1 MSTDLDSDTDRG
13 EKKRQIYLTVPP
25 RLLVLPPAFFVVGSL
40 LGFIRGT
47 RSASLKFL
55 AENAHRPPR
64 TLQGWYFYNKT
75 KNYKVLLAG
84 STGAVKEGVKLAIVG
99 AGWAGIEE
107 GFEMKGWPGKEIA
120 AGTGTAAVIS
130 ALYRLGW
137 HTSGR
142 TIALGAIMGGV
153 MQALLAGRQYVEE
166 HQKLETEGDSPSV
179 E

>member
-1 MSTDLDSDTDRG
+1 MSTDLDNDTDPV
-13 EKKRQIYLTVPP
+13 EKKRQIHLSIPP
-25 RLLVLPPAFFVVGSL
+25 RLLVLPPAFFIAGSL
-40 LGFIRGT
+40 IGFIRGT
-47 RSASLKFL
+47 RSASLRFL

-84 STGAVKEGVKLAIVG
+84 SIGAVKEGAKLAVVG

-107 GFEMKGWPGKEIA
+107 GFETKGWPGKEIA

-137 HTSGR
+137 QTSGR
-142 TIALGAIMGGV
+142 TVALGATMGGV
-153 MQALLAGRQYVEE
+153 MQALLAGRKYVEE
-166 HQKLETEGDSPSV
+166 HQKLETEGDAPSV
-179 E
+179 K